1 MSCSSRTPRARESSA
16 LPPANLPSKLRAN
29 RLLPMFARMA
39 GFALAS
45 VTPLGAQELPL
56 RAWSVR
62 DGLIHP
68 RVNGI
73 LRDSSGFVWFA
84 TWEGVSRFDGVRF
97 TNFGAREGL
106 PNPLVWCVAEGPDRK
121 LWLGTHG
128 GGLARIAD
136 QGTAVVREAE
146 VEGLAARRVF
156 EIAFDKD
163 GRMWVVTERGVFT
176 AQRADAGALR
186 FEPVDELGERW
197 FGRLL
202 VGPDGGMLLI
212 SETELAHSEGRAL
225 QRTTFASERDLGEL
239 RAVAPRREGGVFV
252 AYERSLHVLEWSDA
266 SAAVRRR
273 AIELEVG
280 ANTSLFDL
288 REDDAGRLWVATSTG
303 LVKLV
308 GGETQVYTTTAGLPD
323 DWIRSLARE
332 PEGGLWIG
340 THQGG
345 VALLPDAGA
354 AHYTRR
360 SGLGDGHAAKL
371 VTTDANSTWVATEVS
386 GLFEIG
392 SRGSELLPGSDRPPF
407 DRLQR
412 NIARDAA
419 GEWWIGAS
427 DGVHHIPGGRL
438 DLGRARVVEDALRLP
453 PGNTFVIGLDPEGRA
468 VLASSDGGLHVGCA
482 GPRLDA
488 LPFAAPTGPVKCIA
502 WLPDGSAWF
511 SDGLA
516 LWRTSGA
523 AVTELEPWPGARGDL
538 LPRVLLSDS
547 RGWMWIGTRFAG
559 LAYSRDPSAHRPVF
573 VRLTTAEGLVSDA
586 IFALAEDESGNVY
599 VGTGRGL
606 QRYSTRA
613 GSLETI
619 GVADGLEGEWINDLD
634 FDRQGDLWVAAA
646 NGVSRIRPEPLRSWR
661 APPRVRLMKCFVAG
675 AELGLASGGA
685 FDPPPIEVAARDSRL
700 AFEFAAVDPVR
711 GHRLRY
717 QVRLEPLESAWSEP
731 RAERTVR
738 YGGLAAGE
746 YRLALRSVDPN
757 ASEPAEPTYVA
768 ITVTPPLWARGWFVA
783 SVALVALA
791 IGFALHRLKL
801 RRELALERVR
811 TQIASDLHDDIG
823 AGLAQIAISI
833 ELARRSAGAQA
844 SDALLEIAEVARGAR
859 ASMSD
864 IVWAVDPRHDTLADA
879 AARMRR
885 FANDVL
891 AASDAAVTMNVP
903 DEADLGEVAIAPDRR
918 RNLFLFFKEAL
929 TNVARHARAQHVEI
943 ELEVRAGRLRLA
955 VRDDGVGFDAATTPV
970 GNGLGNLA
978 RRARELGGEFA
989 LDSVVGRG
997 TKIVLHAPL
1006 RASRP

>member
-1 MSCSSRTPRARESSA
+1 
-16 LPPANLPSKLRAN
+16 
-29 RLLPMFARMA
+29 MFARTA
-39 GFALAS
+39 LLALAG
-45 VTPLGAQELPL
+45 VGPACAQELPL
-56 RAWSVR
+56 RMWNVR

-68 RVNGI
+68 RVNDI
-73 LRDSSGFVWFA
+73 LRDSNGFVWFA

-97 TNFGAREGL
+97 TNFGTREGL
-106 PNPLVWCVAEGPDRK
+106 PNPLVWCIAEGPDRK

-128 GGLARIAD
+128 GGLARIAER
-136 QGTAVVREAE
+136 GTAVLREAE
-146 VEGLAARRVF
+146 APGMPARQVF

-176 AQRADAGALR
+176 AERADAHPLR

-197 FGRLL
+197 SGRLL
-202 VGPDGGMLLI
+202 VGDDGAMLLVGQ
-212 SETELAHSEGRAL
+212 SELVRSEGREL
-225 QRTTFASERDLGEL
+225 QRTTFAPERGLGEL
-239 RAVAPRREGGVFV
+239 RAVASRRAGGVFV

-266 SAAVRRR
+266 GAALCLRP
-273 AIELEVG
+273 IELAAG
-280 ANTSLFDL
+280 ANTSLYDV

-303 LVKLV
+303 LVKLA
-308 GGETQVYTTTAGLPD
+308 GGEAQLYTTTAGLPD
-323 DWIRSLARE
+323 EWIRALERE
-332 PEGGLWIG
+332 PEGGVWIG

-371 VTTDANSTWVATEVS
+371 VATDANSTFVATEVS

-392 SRGSELLPGSDRPPF
+392 RRGSALLPGSDRPPF
-407 DRLQR
+407 DRIQR
-412 NIARDAA
+412 NIVRDAA

-427 DGVHHIPGGRL
+427 DGVRHIPGGRL
-438 DLGRARVVEDALRLP
+438 DLERARIVEEARQLP
-453 PGNTFVIGLDPEGRA
+453 HGGTFVIGVDPDGRA

-482 GPRLDA
+482 GPSLRA
-488 LPFAAPTGPVKCIA
+488 LRFAAPAGPVKCIA
-502 WLPDGSAWF
+502 WRSDGSAWL

-516 LWRTSGA
+516 LWRAKGTSVA
-523 AVTELEPWPGARGDL
+523 EIELWPAARGEPR
-538 LPRVLLSDS
+538 PRVLLADS
-547 RGWMWIGTRFAG
+547 RGWMWIGTRFDG
-559 LAYSRDPSAHRPVF
+559 LAYSRAPEAERPVF
-573 VRLTTAEGLVSDA
+573 ERLTTAHGLVSDA

-599 VGTGRGL
+599 FGTGRGL

-619 GVADGLEGEWINDLD
+619 GVADGLEGEWINDLG
-634 FDRQGDLWVAAA
+634 FDPSGDLWVAAA

-661 APPRVRLMKCFVAG
+661 APPRARLMKCSVAG
-675 AELGLASGGA
+675 AELGLASGGT
-685 FDPPPIEVAARDSRL
+685 FHPPPIEVAARDSRL

-717 QVRLEPLESAWSEP
+717 QARLEPLESEWSEA

-738 YGGLAAGE
+738 FGGLAAGA

-757 ASEPAEPTYVA
+757 ASEPAEPTYIA

-783 SVALVALA
+783 LAVAFALG
-791 IGFALHRLKL
+791 IGFALHRAKL
-801 RRELALERVR
+801 RRELAVERVR

-823 AGLAQIAISI
+823 AGLAQIAISL
-833 ELARRSAGAQA
+833 ELARRSASAQA
-844 SDALLEIAEVARGAR
+844 SAALLEIAEVARGTR

-864 IVWAVDPRHDTLADA
+864 IVWAIDPRHDTLADV

-891 AASDAAVTMNVP
+891 AASDAAVVMNVP
-903 DEADLGEVAIAPDRR
+903 DEAKLVDVAVTPDRK

-929 TNVARHARAQHVEI
+929 TNVARHARAQNVEI
-943 ELEVRAGRLRLA
+943 ELEARAGRLRLA
-955 VRDDGVGFDAATTPV
+955 VRDDGVGFEASAPPV

-989 LDSVVGRG
+989 LESAVGRG
-997 TKIVLHAPL
+997 TTVVLHAPL
-1006 RASRP
+1006 RAKP